1 MQKKKTGKLFNFCL
15 YAVEQWPKKEKRKFF
30 LGKLG
35 EEIGLLFQLTDD
47 FLDTKGSRKLV
58 GKPIKKDKKKVN
70 QL

>member
-1 MQKKKTGKLFNFCL
+1 MAKKRKKKIFF
-15 YAVEQWPKKEKRKFF
+15 RKN
-30 LGKLG
+30 LGG
-35 EEIGLLFQLTDD
+35 NRFTISMTDD